1 MEDKRIKSMSN
12 KLVKRMIAGAVR
24 LRSVLGLNIM
34 LFIVGILVL
43 GLGILLRFSYLINI
57 GLLLVSFST
66 LINHNGRLRLLRL

>member
-1 MEDKRIKSMSN
+1 MSN